1 MTFYFLLI
9 LSAVS
14 CQKTKWLILT
24 VFLIFQTTE
33 EINNAMNGFLSA
45 GKKVPRG
52 TMYQPLIDELPDTVD
67 WRDKGAVT
75 PVKDQKQCG
84 SCWAF
89 SAVSWQHNWENG
101 GGRGGRKLAGG
112 IVWYVTSTKRCLN
125 SDLRLSWHSVDQ
137 LEVTIMF

>member
-1 MTFYFLLI
+1 MICNDSFALTFYFLLI

-14 CQKTKWLILT
+14 RQKTKWLILT

-33 EINNAMNGFLSA
+33 EINAAMNGFLSP

-52 TMYQPLIDELPDTVD
+52 IMYQPLIDELPDTVD

-89 SAVSWQHNWENG
+89 SAVSWQHNWENEG
-101 GGRGGRKLAGG
+101 GGGGSG
-112 IVWYVTSTKRCLN
+112 
-125 SDLRLSWHSVDQ
+125 SWQVVSYA
-137 LEVTIMF
+137 M